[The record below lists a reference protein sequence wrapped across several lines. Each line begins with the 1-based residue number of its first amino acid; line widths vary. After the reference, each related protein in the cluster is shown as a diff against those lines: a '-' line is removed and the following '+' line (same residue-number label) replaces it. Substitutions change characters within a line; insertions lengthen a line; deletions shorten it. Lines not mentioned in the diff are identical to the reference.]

1 MKRFYKQVSVA
12 PEGSG
17 WRVLLDGKPIRT
29 PAKAAQVVPSE
40 ALAQVMALEWS
51 EQEPEIDPTAF
62 IFRDMADYAI
72 DVVAR
77 DSAAAA
83 ADLLRYAETDTL
95 CYRAE
100 AGEALHDR
108 QSEVWEPLLRAAEAR
123 WDVHFERVDG
133 ILHRP
138 QPEAT
143 LTRMAAVL
151 VPLDAFTLGALT
163 TLTTLTAS
171 LVIGLAALEPG
182 ANGETLWAAA
192 NLEEDWQ
199 AELWGKDAEALAL
212 RARRLAEF
220 SAAMRFAGLVN
231 EG

>member
-12 PEGSG
+12 PEGTG
-17 WRVLLDGKPIRT
+17 WRVLLDGKAIRT
-29 PAKAAQVVPSE
+29 PAKAAQAVPSE
-40 ALAQVMALEWS
+40 ALAQAMALEWAGQG
-51 EQEPEIDPTAF
+51 EEIDPAAF
-62 IFRDMADYAI
+62 ILRDIADYAI

-77 DSAAAA
+77 DPAAAA

-100 AGEALHDR
+100 AGEALQDR
-108 QSEVWEPLLRAAEAR
+108 QIEIWEPLLRAAELR
-123 WDVHFERVDG
+123 WDIHFERVEG

-138 QPEAT
+138 QAPAT
-143 LTRMAAVL
+143 LARMGAVL
-151 VPLDAFTLGALT
+151 APLDAFTLGALT

-171 LVIGLAALEPG
+171 LVIGLAALEDS
-182 ANGETLWAAA
+182 ADGEALWAAA

>member
-151 VPLDAFTLGALT
+151 VPLDAFTMGALT

-171 LVIGLAALEPG
+171 LVIGLAALEAG
-182 ANGETLWAAA
+182 ADGKALWAAA

-220 SAAMRFAGLVN
+220 SAAMRFAGLVRA
-231 EG
+231 

>member
-12 PEGSG
+12 PDGSG
-17 WRVLLDGKPIRT
+17 WRVLLHGKPIRT
-29 PAKAAQVVPSE
+29 PAKAAQIVPSE

-51 EQEPEIDPTAF
+51 AQGEEIDPAAF

-77 DSAAAA
+77 DPAAAA

-220 SAAMRFAGLVN
+220 SAAMRFAGLVRA
-231 EG
+231 

>member
-1 MKRFYKQVSVA
+1 MKRFYKDVSVA
-12 PEGSG
+12 PEGTG
-17 WRVLLDGKPIRT
+17 WRVLLDGKAIRT
-29 PAKAAQVVPSE
+29 PAKAAQLVPSE
-40 ALAQVMALEWS
+40 ALAQAMALEWS
-51 EQEPEIDPTAF
+51 GQGEEIDPAAF

-77 DSAAAA
+77 DRAAAA

-100 AGEALHDR
+100 AGEALHER
-108 QSEVWEPLLRAAEAR
+108 QKQLWEPLLRATEAR
-123 WDVHFERVDG
+123 WDVHFERVGG

-138 QPEAT
+138 QPQAT
-143 LTRMAAVL
+143 LTRMAAAL
-151 VPLDAFTLGALT
+151 VPLDAFTMGALT

-171 LVIGLAALEPG
+171 LVIGLAALEAG
-182 ANGETLWAAA
+182 ADGEALWAAA

-212 RARRLAEF
+212 RARRFAEF
-220 SAAMRFAGLVN
+220 EAAIRFAGLVRA
-231 EG
+231 

>member
-77 DSAAAA
+77 DPAAAA

-108 QSEVWEPLLRAAEAR
+108 QSEVWEPLLRAAEVR

-220 SAAMRFAGLVN
+220 SAAMRFAGLVRA
-231 EG
+231 